1 MPNFNEMRLLNGFLL
16 VFSVLVTLFL
26 LIGSV
31 TDVNRTRTFMKHF
44 IILLIS
50 NLFMQLGEAGI
61 WFFGGV
67 PENVTVLKVSALMS
81 FVFSYVLIASYT
93 YCLLYF
99 VREKKTVSLLPGHII
114 AGVCCFFIILSI
126 VSFFNGIFFSYDACG
141 NFVYGPL
148 YGLVRVFDL
157 IGIIWE
163 ILFVLRYK
171 KILNLRVTLFL
182 ITFTVLPLA
191 AMSLQFLW
199 DPTPE
204 YLATTLSLVVIYIL
218 FHGEIANRLIENE
231 KQLAKAEK
239 QLYESRISVML
250 SQIQPHFLYN
260 SLNAIRGLCRKDPE
274 QARDAIGSFA
284 EYLRGNMDSLN
295 KREPI
300 PFIRELSHIEN
311 YLKLEKFRFGDELKV
326 NYDIKEKNFF
336 IPALSLQPLV
346 ENAVKHG
353 ICEKENGGTLT
364 LKTYRDGEYIVIE
377 VSDDGIGFDAEKLI
391 SEDKER
397 SHIGI
402 QNTRER
408 LKQMIGAS
416 LTIES
421 LPGKGTV
428 AKIRFIPEE
437 NTEDNK
443 NAYISG

>member
-163 ILFVLRYK
+163 ILLVLRYK
-171 KILNLRVTLFL
+171 NILTLRVTLFL

-274 QARDAIGSFA
+274 QAREAIGSFA

-336 IPALSLQPLV
+336 IPALSVQPLV

-437 NTEDNK
+437 NTEDN
-443 NAYISG
+443 

>member
-50 NLFMQLGEAGI
+50 NLFMQLGEAVI

-191 AMSLQFLW
+191 ALSLQFLW

-274 QARDAIGSFA
+274 QAREAIGSFA

-336 IPALSLQPLV
+336 IPALSVQPLV

-437 NTEDNK
+437 NTEDN
-443 NAYISG
+443 

>member
-1 MPNFNEMRLLNGFLL
+1 MPNFNEMRLLNSFLL

-26 LIGSV
+26 LIGAV

-99 VREKKTVSLLPGHII
+99 VREKKMVSLLPGHII

-126 VSFFNGIFFSYDACG
+126 VSFFNGIFFSYDVGG
-141 NFVYGPL
+141 NFVYGPM

-163 ILFVLRYK
+163 ILLVLRYK
-171 KILNLRVTLFL
+171 KILTLRVTLFL

-204 YLATTLSLVVIYIL
+204 YPATTLSLVVIYIL
-218 FHGEIANRLIENE
+218 FHGEIANRLVENE

-260 SLNAIRGLCRKDPE
+260 SLNAIRSLCRKDPE
-274 QARDAIGSFA
+274 QAREAIGSFA

-336 IPALSLQPLV
+336 IPALSVQPLV

-421 LPGKGTV
+421 SPGKGTV
-428 AKIRFIPEE
+428 AEIRFIPEE
-437 NTEDNK
+437 NTEDN
-443 NAYISG
+443 

>member
-99 VREKKTVSLLPGHII
+99 VREKRTVSLLPGHII

-163 ILFVLRYK
+163 ILFVLRLK
-171 KILNLRVTLFL
+171 KILTLRVTLFL

-274 QARDAIGSFA
+274 QAREAIGSFA

-336 IPALSLQPLV
+336 IPALSVQPLV

-437 NTEDNK
+437 NTEDN
-443 NAYISG
+443 

>member
-61 WFFGGV
+61 WLFGGV
-67 PENVTVLKVSALMS
+67 PENITVLKVSALMS

-163 ILFVLRYK
+163 ILLVLRYK
-171 KILNLRVTLFL
+171 KILTLRVTLFL

-274 QARDAIGSFA
+274 QAREAIGSFA

-336 IPALSLQPLV
+336 IPALSVQPLV

-437 NTEDNK
+437 NTEDN
-443 NAYISG
+443 

>member
-114 AGVCCFFIILSI
+114 AGGCWFFIILSI

-163 ILFVLRYK
+163 ILLVLRYK
-171 KILNLRVTLFL
+171 KILTLRVTLFL

-274 QARDAIGSFA
+274 QAREAIGSFA

-326 NYDIKEKNFF
+326 IYDIKEKNFF
-336 IPALSLQPLV
+336 IPALSVQPLV

-437 NTEDNK
+437 NTEDN
-443 NAYISG
+443 

>member
-1 MPNFNEMRLLNGFLL
+1 
-16 VFSVLVTLFL
+16 
-26 LIGSV
+26 
-31 TDVNRTRTFMKHF
+31 
-44 IILLIS
+44 
-50 NLFMQLGEAGI
+50 MQLGEAGI

-81 FVFSYVLIASYT
+81 FVFSYVLITSYT

-99 VREKKTVSLLPGHII
+99 VREKKTVSLLPVHII

-126 VSFFNGIFFSYDACG
+126 VSFFNGIFFSYDECG

-148 YGLVRVFDL
+148 YGLVRAFDL

-163 ILFVLRYK
+163 ILIVLRYK
-171 KILNLRVTLFL
+171 KILNLRATLCL
-182 ITFTVLPLA
+182 ITFILLPLA

-199 DPTPE
+199 YPTPE
-204 YLATTLSLVVIYIL
+204 YLATTLSLIVIYIL

-274 QARDAIGSFA
+274 QAREAIGSFA

-336 IPALSLQPLV
+336 IPALSVQPLV

-377 VSDDGIGFDAEKLI
+377 VNDDGIGFDAEKLI

-437 NTEDNK
+437 NTEN
-443 NAYISG
+443 N

>member
-182 ITFTVLPLA
+182 ITFTVLPIA

-274 QARDAIGSFA
+274 QAREAIGSFA

-326 NYDIKEKNFF
+326 NYDIDEKNFF
-336 IPALSLQPLV
+336 IPALSVQPLV

-437 NTEDNK
+437 NTEDN
-443 NAYISG
+443 

>member
-26 LIGSV
+26 LIGAV

-61 WFFGGV
+61 WLFGGV
-67 PENVTVLKVSALMS
+67 SENITLLKVSALMS
-81 FVFSYVLIASYT
+81 LVFSYILIASYT

-99 VREKKTVSLLPGHII
+99 VCEKKTVSLLPAHII

-126 VSFFNGIFFSYDACG
+126 VSFFNGIFFSYDAYG

-148 YGLVRVFDL
+148 YDLVSVFDFV
-157 IGIIWE
+157 GIIWE
-163 ILFVLRYK
+163 ILLVLRYK
-171 KILNLRVTLFL
+171 KILTMRVTLFL
-182 ITFTVLPLA
+182 LTFTVLPFA
-191 AMSLQFLW
+191 AISLQFIW

-218 FHGEIANRLIENE
+218 FHGEIANRLVENE
-231 KQLAKAEK
+231 KQLVKAEK

-274 QARDAIGSFA
+274 QAREAIGSFA

-295 KREPI
+295 NREPI

-326 NYDIKEKNFF
+326 LFDIKEKNFF
-336 IPALSLQPLV
+336 IPALSVQPLV

-353 ICEKENGGTLT
+353 ICEKDNGGTLT

-421 LPGKGTV
+421 SPGKGTV

-437 NTEDNK
+437 NMEDH
-443 NAYISG
+443 

>member
-157 IGIIWE
+157 IGIIWA
-163 ILFVLRYK
+163 ILLVLRYK
-171 KILNLRVTLFL
+171 KILTLRVTLCL

-274 QARDAIGSFA
+274 QAREAIGSFA

-336 IPALSLQPLV
+336 IPALSVQPLV

-437 NTEDNK
+437 NTEDN
-443 NAYISG
+443 

>member
-163 ILFVLRYK
+163 ILFVLRYI
-171 KILNLRVTLFL
+171 KILTLRVTLFL

-260 SLNAIRGLCRKDPE
+260 SLNAIRSLCRKDPE
-274 QARDAIGSFA
+274 QAREAIGSFA

-336 IPALSLQPLV
+336 IPALSVQPLV

-437 NTEDNK
+437 NTEDN
-443 NAYISG
+443 

>member
-148 YGLVRVFDL
+148 YGLVRAFDL

-163 ILFVLRYK
+163 ILIVLRYK
-171 KILNLRVTLFL
+171 KILNLRATLCL
-182 ITFTVLPLA
+182 ITFILLPLA

-199 DPTPE
+199 YPTPE

-274 QARDAIGSFA
+274 QAREAIGSFA

-336 IPALSLQPLV
+336 IPALSVQPLV

-437 NTEDNK
+437 NTEDN
-443 NAYISG
+443 

>member
-1 MPNFNEMRLLNGFLL
+1 MPSFNEMRLLNGSLL
-16 VFSVLVTLFL
+16 IFSVLVTLFL

-99 VREKKTVSLLPGHII
+99 VREKKMVSLLPGHII
-114 AGVCCFFIILSI
+114 AGVCCFFFILSI
-126 VSFFNGIFFSYDACG
+126 VSFFNGMFFSYDACG

-182 ITFTVLPLA
+182 ISFTVLPLA
-191 AMSLQFLW
+191 AMSLQFIW
-199 DPTPE
+199 DPVPE

-274 QARDAIGSFA
+274 QAREAIGSFA

-336 IPALSLQPLV
+336 IPALSVQPLV

-437 NTEDNK
+437 NTEDN
-443 NAYISG
+443 

>member
-67 PENVTVLKVSALMS
+67 PENITVLKVSALMS
-81 FVFSYVLIASYT
+81 LVFSYILIASYT

-163 ILFVLRYK
+163 ILLVLRYK

-274 QARDAIGSFA
+274 QAREAIGSFA

-295 KREPI
+295 NRKPI
-300 PFIRELSHIEN
+300 PFTRELSHIEN

-336 IPALSLQPLV
+336 IPALSVQPLV

-437 NTEDNK
+437 NTEDN
-443 NAYISG
+443 

>member
-171 KILNLRVTLFL
+171 KILALRVTLFL

-274 QARDAIGSFA
+274 QAREAIGSFA

-336 IPALSLQPLV
+336 IPALSVQPLV

-421 LPGKGTV
+421 SPGKGTV

-437 NTEDNK
+437 NTEDN
-443 NAYISG
+443 

>member
-1 MPNFNEMRLLNGFLL
+1 MPNFNEMRLLNSFLL

-191 AMSLQFLW
+191 ALSLQFLW

-274 QARDAIGSFA
+274 QAREAIGSFA

-300 PFIRELSHIEN
+300 PFIRELSHIED

-336 IPALSLQPLV
+336 IPALSVQPLV

-437 NTEDNK
+437 NTEDN
-443 NAYISG
+443 

>member
-163 ILFVLRYK
+163 ILLVLRYK

-274 QARDAIGSFA
+274 QAREAIGSFA

-336 IPALSLQPLV
+336 IPALSVQPLV

-437 NTEDNK
+437 NTEDN
-443 NAYISG
+443 

>member
-157 IGIIWE
+157 IGIIWG
-163 ILFVLRYK
+163 ILLVLRYK
-171 KILNLRVTLFL
+171 KILTLRVTLFL
-182 ITFTVLPLA
+182 ITFIVLPLA

-274 QARDAIGSFA
+274 QAREAIGSFA

-336 IPALSLQPLV
+336 IPALSVQPLV

-437 NTEDNK
+437 NTEDN
-443 NAYISG
+443 

>member
-31 TDVNRTRTFMKHF
+31 TDVNRPRTFMKHF

-81 FVFSYVLIASYT
+81 FVFSYVLIASCT

-99 VREKKTVSLLPGHII
+99 VREKKTASLLPGHII
-114 AGVCCFFIILSI
+114 AGICCFFIILSI

-191 AMSLQFLW
+191 ALSLQFLW

-274 QARDAIGSFA
+274 QAREAIGSFA

-336 IPALSLQPLV
+336 IPALSVQPLV

-437 NTEDNK
+437 NTEDN
-443 NAYISG
+443 

>member
-1 MPNFNEMRLLNGFLL
+1 MPNFNEMRLLNGSLL

-26 LIGSV
+26 LIGAV
-31 TDVNRTRTFMKHF
+31 IDVNRTRTFMKYF

-61 WFFGGV
+61 WLFGGV
-67 PENVTVLKVSALMS
+67 PENITVLKVSTLMS

-99 VREKKTVSLLPGHII
+99 VHEKKKVSLLPAHII
-114 AGVCCFFIILSI
+114 AGGCCFFIILSI

-148 YGLVRVFDL
+148 YSLVRAFDL

-163 ILFVLRYK
+163 ILLVLRYK
-171 KILNLRVTLFL
+171 KILTLRVTLFL
-182 ITFTVLPLA
+182 TTFTVLPLA
-191 AMSLQFLW
+191 AMSLQFIW

-218 FHGEIANRLIENE
+218 FHEEIANRLVENE

-274 QARDAIGSFA
+274 QAREAIGSFS

-336 IPALSLQPLV
+336 IPALSVQPLV
-346 ENAVKHG
+346 
-353 ICEKENGGTLT
+353 
-364 LKTYRDGEYIVIE
+364 
-377 VSDDGIGFDAEKLI
+377 
-391 SEDKER
+391 
-397 SHIGI
+397 
-402 QNTRER
+402 
-408 LKQMIGAS
+408 
-416 LTIES
+416 
-421 LPGKGTV
+421 
-428 AKIRFIPEE
+428 
-437 NTEDNK
+437 
-443 NAYISG
+443 

>member
-1 MPNFNEMRLLNGFLL
+1 M
-16 VFSVLVTLFL
+16 
-26 LIGSV
+26 
-31 TDVNRTRTFMKHF
+31 
-44 IILLIS
+44 
-50 NLFMQLGEAGI
+50 
-61 WFFGGV
+61 
-67 PENVTVLKVSALMS
+67 
-81 FVFSYVLIASYT
+81 
-93 YCLLYF
+93 
-99 VREKKTVSLLPGHII
+99 
-114 AGVCCFFIILSI
+114 
-126 VSFFNGIFFSYDACG
+126 
-141 NFVYGPL
+141 
-148 YGLVRVFDL
+148 
-157 IGIIWE
+157 
-163 ILFVLRYK
+163 
-171 KILNLRVTLFL
+171 
-182 ITFTVLPLA
+182 
-191 AMSLQFLW
+191 
-199 DPTPE
+199 
-204 YLATTLSLVVIYIL
+204 
-218 FHGEIANRLIENE
+218 
-231 KQLAKAEK
+231 
-239 QLYESRISVML
+239 
-250 SQIQPHFLYN
+250 
-260 SLNAIRGLCRKDPE
+260 NAIRGLCRKDPE
-274 QARDAIGSFA
+274 QAREAIGSFA

-336 IPALSLQPLV
+336 IPALSVQPLV

-437 NTEDNK
+437 NTEDN
-443 NAYISG
+443 

>member
-1 MPNFNEMRLLNGFLL
+1 MPNFNEMRLLNGSLL
-16 VFSVLVTLFL
+16 MFSVLVTLFL
-26 LIGSV
+26 LIGAV

-61 WFFGGV
+61 WFFGGA
-67 PENVTVLKVSALMS
+67 PENITVLKVSALTS
-81 FVFSYVLIASYT
+81 FVFSYALIASYT
-93 YCLLYF
+93 YCLLHF
-99 VREKKTVSLLPGHII
+99 VREKKTVSLLPAHII
-114 AGVCCFFIILSI
+114 AGVCGFFIILSI

-141 NFVYGPL
+141 NFVYGPM

-163 ILFVLRYK
+163 ILLVLRYK
-171 KILNLRVTLFL
+171 KILTLRVTLFL

-260 SLNAIRGLCRKDPE
+260 SLNAIRGLCRKEPE
-274 QARDAIGSFA
+274 QAREAIGSFA

-295 KREPI
+295 NRKPI

-336 IPALSLQPLV
+336 ISALSVQPLV

-353 ICEKENGGTLT
+353 ICENENGGTLT

-377 VSDDGIGFDAEKLI
+377 VSDDGVGFDAEKLI
-391 SEDKER
+391 GEDKER

-421 LPGKGTV
+421 SPGKGTV

-437 NTEDNK
+437 NTEDN
-443 NAYISG
+443 

>member
-163 ILFVLRYK
+163 ILLVLRFK
-171 KILNLRVTLFL
+171 KILTLRVTLFL

-218 FHGEIANRLIENE
+218 FHEEIANRLVENE

-274 QARDAIGSFA
+274 QAREAIGSFA

-336 IPALSLQPLV
+336 IPALSVQPLV

-437 NTEDNK
+437 NTEDN
-443 NAYISG
+443 

>member
-81 FVFSYVLIASYT
+81 FVFSYVLITSYT

-99 VREKKTVSLLPGHII
+99 VREKKTVSLLPVHII

-148 YGLVRVFDL
+148 YGLVRAFDL

-163 ILFVLRYK
+163 ILIVLRYK
-171 KILNLRVTLFL
+171 KILNLRATLCL
-182 ITFTVLPLA
+182 ITFILLPLA

-199 DPTPE
+199 YPTPE
-204 YLATTLSLVVIYIL
+204 YLATTLSLIVIYIL

-274 QARDAIGSFA
+274 QAREAIGSFA

-336 IPALSLQPLV
+336 IPALSVQPLV

-437 NTEDNK
+437 NTEDN
-443 NAYISG
+443 

>member
-50 NLFMQLGEAGI
+50 NLFMQLGEACI

-81 FVFSYVLIASYT
+81 FVFSYVLIASYA

-163 ILFVLRYK
+163 ILLVLRYK
-171 KILNLRVTLFL
+171 KILTLRVTLFL

-218 FHGEIANRLIENE
+218 FHREIANRLIENE

-274 QARDAIGSFA
+274 QAREAIGSFA

-336 IPALSLQPLV
+336 IPALSVQPLV

-364 LKTYRDGEYIVIE
+364 LKAYRDGEYIVIE

-428 AKIRFIPEE
+428 AKIRFIPKE
-437 NTEDNK
+437 NTEDN
-443 NAYISG
+443 

>member
-148 YGLVRVFDL
+148 YGLVRAFDL

-163 ILFVLRYK
+163 ILLVLRYK
-171 KILNLRVTLFL
+171 KILTLRVTLFL

-274 QARDAIGSFA
+274 QAREAIGSFA

-336 IPALSLQPLV
+336 IPALSVQPLV

-377 VSDDGIGFDAEKLI
+377 VRDDGVGFDAEKLI

-437 NTEDNK
+437 NTEDN
-443 NAYISG
+443 

>member
-171 KILNLRVTLFL
+171 KILNLRATLCL
-182 ITFTVLPLA
+182 ITFILLPLA

-218 FHGEIANRLIENE
+218 FHGEIASRLIENE

-274 QARDAIGSFA
+274 LARDAIGSFA

-336 IPALSLQPLV
+336 IPALSVQPLV

-437 NTEDNK
+437 NTEDN
-443 NAYISG
+443 

>member
-99 VREKKTVSLLPGHII
+99 VREKRTVSLLPGHII

-274 QARDAIGSFA
+274 QAREAIGSFA

-336 IPALSLQPLV
+336 IPALSVQPLV

-437 NTEDNK
+437 NTEDN
-443 NAYISG
+443 

>member
-1 MPNFNEMRLLNGFLL
+1 MPNFNEMRLLNGSLL

-260 SLNAIRGLCRKDPE
+260 SLNASRGLCRKDPE
-274 QARDAIGSFA
+274 QAREAIGSFA

-336 IPALSLQPLV
+336 IPALSVQPLV

-437 NTEDNK
+437 NTEDN
-443 NAYISG
+443 

>member
-31 TDVNRTRTFMKHF
+31 TDVNRTRTFMKFF

-50 NLFMQLGEAGI
+50 NLFMQLGEAGV
-61 WFFGGV
+61 WFFGSV

-163 ILFVLRYK
+163 ILLVLRYK
-171 KILNLRVTLFL
+171 KILTLHVTLFL

-274 QARDAIGSFA
+274 QAREAIGSFA

-336 IPALSLQPLV
+336 IPALSVQPLV

-437 NTEDNK
+437 NTEDN
-443 NAYISG
+443 

>member
-99 VREKKTVSLLPGHII
+99 VRKKKTVSLLPGHII

-163 ILFVLRYK
+163 ILLVLRYK
-171 KILNLRVTLFL
+171 KILTLRVTLFL

-274 QARDAIGSFA
+274 QAREAIGSFA

-336 IPALSLQPLV
+336 IPALSVQPLV

-437 NTEDNK
+437 NTEDN
-443 NAYISG
+443 

>member
-126 VSFFNGIFFSYDACG
+126 VSFFNGIFLSYDACG

-163 ILFVLRYK
+163 ILLVLRYK
-171 KILNLRVTLFL
+171 KILTLRVTLFL

-274 QARDAIGSFA
+274 QAREAIGSFA

-336 IPALSLQPLV
+336 IPALSVQPLV

-437 NTEDNK
+437 NTEDN
-443 NAYISG
+443 

>member
-1 MPNFNEMRLLNGFLL
+1 MPSFNEMRLLNGSLL
-16 VFSVLVTLFL
+16 IFSVLVTLFL
-26 LIGSV
+26 LIGAI
-31 TDVNRTRTFMKHF
+31 TDTNRTRTFMKFF

-61 WFFGGV
+61 WLFGGV
-67 PENVTVLKVSALMS
+67 PENITILKVSALMS

-99 VREKKTVSLLPGHII
+99 VREKKMVSLLPGHII

-148 YGLVRVFDL
+148 YGLVRVFDF
-157 IGIIWE
+157 IGIIWG
-163 ILFVLRYK
+163 ILLVLRYK
-171 KILNLRVTLFL
+171 KILTSRVTLFL

-191 AMSLQFLW
+191 AISLQFLW

-204 YLATTLSLVVIYIL
+204 YLAATLSLVVIYIL

-231 KQLAKAEK
+231 KQHAKAEK

-274 QARDAIGSFA
+274 QAREAIGSFA

-336 IPALSLQPLV
+336 IPALSVQPLV

-437 NTEDNK
+437 NTEDN
-443 NAYISG
+443 

>member
-157 IGIIWE
+157 VGIIWE

-171 KILNLRVTLFL
+171 KILTLRVTLCL

-191 AMSLQFLW
+191 AMNLQFLW

-274 QARDAIGSFA
+274 QAREAIGSFA

-336 IPALSLQPLV
+336 IPALSVQPLV

-437 NTEDNK
+437 NTEDN
-443 NAYISG
+443 

>member
-182 ITFTVLPLA
+182 ITFTVLPIA

-274 QARDAIGSFA
+274 QAREAIGSFA

-336 IPALSLQPLV
+336 IPALSVQPLV

-437 NTEDNK
+437 NTEDN
-443 NAYISG
+443 

>member
-26 LIGSV
+26 LIGAV
-31 TDVNRTRTFMKHF
+31 TDVNRTRTFMKYF

-50 NLFMQLGEAGI
+50 TLFMQLGEAGI
-61 WFFGGV
+61 WLFGGV
-67 PENVTVLKVSALMS
+67 PENITVLKVSALMS

-99 VREKKTVSLLPGHII
+99 VREKKTASLLPGHII

-126 VSFFNGIFFSYDACG
+126 VSFFNGMFFSYDACG

-163 ILFVLRYK
+163 MMLVLRYK
-171 KILNLRVTLFL
+171 KILTLRVTLFL

-218 FHGEIANRLIENE
+218 FHGEIANRLVENE

-274 QARDAIGSFA
+274 QAREAIGSFA

-336 IPALSLQPLV
+336 IPALSVQPLV

-364 LKTYRDGEYIVIE
+364 LKTYRDGEYIVIG

-421 LPGKGTV
+421 SPGKGTV

-437 NTEDNK
+437 NTEDN
-443 NAYISG
+443 

>member
-260 SLNAIRGLCRKDPE
+260 SLNAIRGLCRKDSE
-274 QARDAIGSFA
+274 QAREAIGSFA

-336 IPALSLQPLV
+336 IPALSVQPLV

-437 NTEDNK
+437 NTEDN
-443 NAYISG
+443 

>member
-191 AMSLQFLW
+191 ALSLQFLW

-274 QARDAIGSFA
+274 QAREAIGSFA

-336 IPALSLQPLV
+336 IPALSVQPLV

-437 NTEDNK
+437 NTED
-443 NAYISG
+443 S

>member
-163 ILFVLRYK
+163 IWFVLRYK

-199 DPTPE
+199 EPTPE

-274 QARDAIGSFA
+274 QAREAIGSFA

-336 IPALSLQPLV
+336 IPALSVQPLV

-364 LKTYRDGEYIVIE
+364 LKTYRDGEYIVID

-421 LPGKGTV
+421 LPEKGTV

-437 NTEDNK
+437 NTEDN
-443 NAYISG
+443 